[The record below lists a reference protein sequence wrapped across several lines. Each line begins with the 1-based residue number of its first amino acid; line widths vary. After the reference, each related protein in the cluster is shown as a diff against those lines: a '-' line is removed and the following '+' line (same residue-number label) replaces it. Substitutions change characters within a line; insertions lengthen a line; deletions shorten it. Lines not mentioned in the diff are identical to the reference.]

1 MSTPP
6 RRLGRGLSSLI
17 SAQVSEPA
25 ESAVPAEPS
34 VAPTPVAPAETVRR
48 GPGLMSIPVD
58 KVRANPMQPRRYF
71 DESQIAALAAS
82 LRERGALQPI
92 VVRPAEGGYELIAG
106 ERRLRASRVAG
117 LTEIPAVVRTVADGE
132 MLELAL
138 IENIHRSELNPI
150 ERARAYRILQEQHGL
165 SDEIIA
171 SRMGED
177 RSTVN
182 NYIRLLRLEPEVQG
196 MIASG
201 TLSTGH
207 GKVLLGVAESGRQI
221 DAARKV
227 VREGWSVRELE
238 RMLKQGGNGAATQA
252 KQPRE
257 IRPIV
262 RDIEQ
267 RLSQSLGR
275 RVQIKESRKKN
286 AGTITFEY
294 YNLADFETIVSLLGV
309 KPSE

>member
-6 RRLGRGLSSLI
+6 RRLGRGISSLI
-17 SAQVSEPA
+17 SSQITEPMVQPETMAAQP
-25 ESAVPAEPS
+25 
-34 VAPTPVAPAETVRR
+34 PVAPPEPGRR
-48 GPGLMSIPVD
+48 GPALMSIPVD
-58 KVRANPMQPRRYF
+58 KVRANPVQPRRYF
-71 DESQIAALAAS
+71 DEGQIATLAAS

-106 ERRLRASRVAG
+106 ERRLRAARVAG
-117 LTEIPAVVRTVADGE
+117 LAEIPAVVRPVKDEE

-165 SDEIIA
+165 SDETIA
-171 SRMGED
+171 ARMGED

-182 NYIRLLRLEPEVQG
+182 NYIRLLKLEPEVQG

-201 TLSTGH
+201 ALSTGH
-207 GKVLLGVAESGRQI
+207 GKVLLGCAESGRQI
-221 DAARKV
+221 DAARKA
-227 VREGWSVRELE
+227 VREGWSVREIE
-238 RMLKQGGNGAATQA
+238 RALKQGGGGAATPT

-257 IRPIV
+257 VRPIV

-286 AGTITFEY
+286 AGVISFEY

>member
-6 RRLGRGLSSLI
+6 RRLGRGISSLI
-17 SAQVSEPA
+17 SSQITAPDEPA
-25 ESAVPAEPS
+25 DAPPPVSPPPPVEPA
-34 VAPTPVAPAETVRR
+34 RR
-48 GPGLMSIPVD
+48 GPMLMSIPVD

-71 DESQIAALAAS
+71 DESQIATLAAS

-117 LTEIPAVVRTVADGE
+117 LTEIPAVVRPVRDEE

-165 SDEIIA
+165 SDETIA
-171 SRMGED
+171 TRMGED

-182 NYIRLLRLEPEVQG
+182 NYIRLLKLEPEVQG

-201 TLSTGH
+201 ALSTGH
-207 GKVLLGVAESGRQI
+207 GKVLLGCAETGRQLEL
-221 DAARKV
+221 ARKAT
-227 VREGWSVRELE
+227 REGWSVRELE
-238 RMLKQGGNGAATQA
+238 RALKQGGGPVAAKA
-252 KQPRE
+252 PRE

-262 RDIEQ
+262 RDVEQ

-286 AGTITFEY
+286 AGVISFEY
-294 YNLADFETIVSLLGV
+294 YNLADFETIVAMLGV
-309 KPSE
+309 ATAE

>member
-6 RRLGRGLSSLI
+6 RRLGRGISSLI
-17 SAQVSEPA
+17 SSQINDPV
-25 ESAVPAEPS
+25 VPAEP
-34 VAPTPVAPAETVRR
+34 VAAAPPAAAPEQTKR
-48 GPGLMSIPVD
+48 GPALMSIPVD

-71 DESQIAALAAS
+71 DEGQIAALAAS

-106 ERRLRASRVAG
+106 ERRLRAARIAELS
-117 LTEIPAVVRTVADGE
+117 EIPAVVRPVADGE

-138 IENIHRSELNPI
+138 IENIHRSELNPV

-165 SDEIIA
+165 SDETIA
-171 SRMGED
+171 TRMGED

-182 NYIRLLRLEPEVQG
+182 NYIRLLKLEPEVQG

-238 RMLKQGGNGAATQA
+238 RALKQGGGGAAAPA

-257 IRPIV
+257 VRPIV

-294 YNLADFETIVSLLGV
+294 YNLADFETIVGMLGV
-309 KPSE
+309 RAAE

>member
-6 RRLGRGLSSLI
+6 RRLGRGISSLI
-17 SAQVSEPA
+17 SSQINDPVVPESPALAQPAATLPEP
-25 ESAVPAEPS
+25 
-34 VAPTPVAPAETVRR
+34 VRR
-48 GPGLMSIPVD
+48 GPALMSIPVD

-71 DESQIAALAAS
+71 DEGQIATLAAS

-106 ERRLRASRVAG
+106 ERRLRASRIAG
-117 LTEIPAVVRTVADGE
+117 LTEIPAVVRPVADGE

-165 SDEIIA
+165 SDEVIA
-171 SRMGED
+171 TRMGED

-182 NYIRLLRLEPEVQG
+182 NYIRLLKLEPEVQG

-227 VREGWSVRELE
+227 IREGWSVRELE
-238 RMLKQGGNGAATQA
+238 RALKQSGGGAAA
-252 KQPRE
+252 AGKQPRE
-257 IRPIV
+257 VRPIV

-286 AGTITFEY
+286 AGIISFEY
-294 YNLADFETIVSLLGV
+294 YNLSDFETIVGMLGV
-309 KPSE
+309 RAAE

>member
-6 RRLGRGLSSLI
+6 RRLGRGISSLI
-17 SAQVSEPA
+17 SSQITEQ
-25 ESAVPAEPS
+25 AVPEAPIPAPPPVMSPEPIK
-34 VAPTPVAPAETVRR
+34 R
-48 GPGLMSIPVD
+48 GPLLMSIPVD

-71 DESQIAALAAS
+71 DEGQIATLAAS

-117 LTEIPAVVRTVADGE
+117 LSEIPAVVRPVKDEE

-171 SRMGED
+171 TRMGED

-182 NYIRLLRLEPEVQG
+182 NYIRLLKLEPEVQG

-201 TLSTGH
+201 VLSTGH
-207 GKVLLGVAESGRQI
+207 GKVLLGCAEPGRQI
-221 DAARKV
+221 DAARKA
-227 VREGWSVRELE
+227 VREGWSVREME
-238 RMLKQGGNGAATQA
+238 RAMKQGGGGAAST
-252 KQPRE
+252 KQSRE
-257 IRPIV
+257 VRPIV

-286 AGTITFEY
+286 AGVISFEY
-294 YNLADFETIVSLLGV
+294 YNLADFETIVGMLGV
-309 KPSE
+309 RTAE